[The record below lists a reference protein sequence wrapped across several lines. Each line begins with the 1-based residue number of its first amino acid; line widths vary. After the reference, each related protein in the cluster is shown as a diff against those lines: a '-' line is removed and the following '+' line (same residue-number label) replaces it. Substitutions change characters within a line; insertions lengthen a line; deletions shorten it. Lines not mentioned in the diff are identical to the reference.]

1 MKKMR
6 KVLATIL
13 TLAIC
18 SSLNLSVLAKETD
31 SVEFV
36 EQSIETTSDASIN
49 AVAPDKCIGSGQE
62 IGTTRVEVKVNV
74 TEYSSRVM
82 LRAAVTS
89 GSGTYDCY
97 VTTPSGLIYK
107 IGTDISCNKGFTP
120 YFLTQAHEWKGT
132 YTFTFHISNSDR
144 VGCLAWIYTPYY
156 YEE

>member
-1 MKKMR
+1 MKRMR
-6 KVLATIL
+6 KILATIL

-31 SVEFV
+31 SVKFA
-36 EQSIETTSDASIN
+36 EQAIETTADASIN
-49 AVAPDKCIGSGQE
+49 AVAPEKCIGNGQA

-74 TEYSSRVM
+74 TEHSSRVM
-82 LRAAVTS
+82 LRACVTS

-97 VTTPSGLIYK
+97 VTTPNGVIYK

-120 YFLTQAHEWKGT
+120 YFLTQAYEEKGT

-144 VGCLAWIYTPYY
+144 VGCLAWIYKPYY
-156 YEE
+156 YQE